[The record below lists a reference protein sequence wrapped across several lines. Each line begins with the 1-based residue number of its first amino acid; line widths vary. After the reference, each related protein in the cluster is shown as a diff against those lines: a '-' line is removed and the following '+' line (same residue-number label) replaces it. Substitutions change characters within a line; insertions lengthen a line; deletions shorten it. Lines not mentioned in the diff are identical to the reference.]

1 VTRVGI
7 VGPGRAGVALGLALS
22 QAGHEVRLHGRTQ
35 HDLPHPLTMT
45 AGGSP
50 PWLGDVDVVVL
61 AVPDDAVSE
70 AARSLAASGAVAT
83 SHTVL
88 HVSGALGS
96 EVLEPLAGTG
106 AQLGS
111 LHPYQT
117 MSGAVDA
124 AERLRGAAAGVSGSA
139 GAVDA
144 ASELARSLG
153 MHPVAVPDDKKV
165 LYHAA
170 AVFASNYLVALEGVA
185 EELLQNAGLAAGDA
199 RAALGPLMRAALD
212 HALATGARDALTG
225 PVSRGDAATV
235 RRHLEALPPEA
246 ERLYREL
253 ARAVLRLTD
262 LTAEQ
267 RAALEAAL
275 D

>member
-1 VTRVGI
+1 
-7 VGPGRAGVALGLALS
+7 
-22 QAGHEVRLHGRTQ
+22 
-35 HDLPHPLTMT
+35 
-45 AGGSP
+45 
-50 PWLGDVDVVVL
+50 
-61 AVPDDAVSE
+61 
-70 AARSLAASGAVAT
+70 
-83 SHTVL
+83 
-88 HVSGALGS
+88 
-96 EVLEPLAGTG
+96 
-106 AQLGS
+106 
-111 LHPYQT
+111 
-117 MSGAVDA
+117 
-124 AERLRGAAAGVSGSA
+124 
-139 GAVDA
+139 VDA